1 MMSLKLSENEILENK
16 LVKMSDE
23 IKEIKEKLTKKNV
36 ELEESVIIHR

>member
-23 IKEIKEKLTKKNV
+23 IKEIKEKLTKKNE